1 MCPQVTKSQLASG
14 RPIGEYGNHY
24 KPNAVKTLS
33 NRDIQHTY
41 RSKNANHY
49 KQFVNRRLSLLTI
62 VR

>member
-1 MCPQVTKSQLASG
+1 MCPQVTNSQLVSK
-14 RPIGEYGNHY
+14 RPIVEYGNHY
-24 KPNAVKTLS
+24 KPNAVKTLK
-33 NRDIQHTY
+33 NRNIQHTY